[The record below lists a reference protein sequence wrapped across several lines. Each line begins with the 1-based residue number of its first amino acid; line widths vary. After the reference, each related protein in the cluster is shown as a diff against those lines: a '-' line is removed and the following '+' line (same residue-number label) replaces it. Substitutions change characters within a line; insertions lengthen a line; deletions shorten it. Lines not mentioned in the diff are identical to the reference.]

1 MTKDRL
7 LATVIVAQKGHDC
20 AYNVLIKHLRP
31 AIFSVH
37 KRKIIGHIKKDDWYS
52 EGLEVLMRCVKKYE
66 VSCPRAKFSTY
77 FITALSNR
85 AIDLLRHH
93 NTEKAQF
100 CQQMIWVDDDEKP
113 IDIAT
118 NTYNPEVIV
127 GLRESISQLSLAKST
142 SFKRAVLQ
150 MIGALKYDIDKH
162 DKRCFEQMQYCLKKM
177 IEAGVK

>member
-1 MTKDRL
+1 
-7 LATVIVAQKGHDC
+7 
-20 AYNVLIKHLRP
+20 
-31 AIFSVH
+31 
-37 KRKIIGHIKKDDWYS
+37 
-52 EGLEVLMRCVKKYE
+52 MRCVKKYE

-93 NTEKAQF
+93 NTTSVIF
-100 CQQMIWVDDDEKP
+100 
-113 IDIAT
+113 
-118 NTYNPEVIV
+118 NPYVIV

-162 DKRCFEQMQYCLKKM
+162 DKRCFEQMQYRLKKM